1 VVLGHA
7 VSAINEH
14 LGLKP
19 RTRARSATHSPRLA
33 SRRECPECGC
43 RQVIRTISK
52 NGQALGAYMCAACS
66 TFFSVVEE
74 QERA

>member
-1 VVLGHA
+1 VRL
-7 VSAINEH
+7 SAGDSDDLE
-14 LGLKP
+14 
-19 RTRARSATHSPRLA
+19 
-33 SRRECPECGC
+33 
-43 RQVIRTISK
+43 